1 MATLNVELGDRSYP
15 IIVGSGLLRD
25 EALLTP
31 YIVGEEVVVVTNE
44 TVAPLYLDQVTT
56 SLKSRRLVCQV
67 LPDGEQFKNF
77 ETLQSIFDM
86 LLENRCSRSTTL
98 IALGG
103 GVVGDVVGF
112 AAACYQRG
120 VPFIQL
126 PTTLLAQVDSAVGG
140 KTAVNHPHGKNMIGA
155 FHQPACVIADTG
167 TLTTLDRRQLAAGI
181 AEVIKYGLIRDPEFF
196 AWIEENIES
205 LLRFEDDALE
215 FVILESCRHK
225 AQVVAND
232 EREAGERALLNFGHT
247 FGHAIEAAT
256 GYDRWLHGEAVS
268 VGMLMAATM
277 SQKMGWL
284 DLAAVERVRAL
295 LLRAGLPVNAPDKMS
310 SSDFISHMTVD
321 KKVKG
326 GRIRLV
332 LLKKIGD
339 ATLSSDYPD
348 DLLAEVLAD
357 FTRQ

>member
-1 MATLNVELGDRSYP
+1 LATLNVELGNRSYP
-15 IIVGSGLLRD
+15 IIVGNGLLRD
-25 EALLTP
+25 AALLAP
-31 YIVGEEVVVVTNE
+31 YIAGEEAVVVTNE

-56 SLKSRRLVCQV
+56 ALKDQRLICQV

-77 ETLQSIFDM
+77 ETLQSIFDT
-86 LLENRCSRSTTL
+86 LLENRCSRDTTL

-120 VPFIQL
+120 VAFIQL

-167 TLTTLDRRQLAAGI
+167 TLATLDRRQLAAGI

-196 AWIEENIES
+196 AWLEENIEP

-232 EREAGERALLNFGHT
+232 EREAGERALLNLGHT

-256 GYDRWLHGEAVS
+256 GYDRWLHGEAVA

-277 SQKMGWL
+277 SQKMDWL
-284 DLAAVERVRAL
+284 DTAGVERIREL
-295 LLRAGLPVNAPDKMS
+295 LLRAGLPVKVPDKMS
-310 SSDFISHMTVD
+310 PSDFMSHMTVD
-321 KKVKG
+321 KKVSG

-332 LLKKIGD
+332 LLKAIGD
-339 ATLSSDYPD
+339 AVLSSDYPD
-348 DLLAEVLAD
+348 DVLAEVLAE
-357 FTRQ
+357 FTR